1 MSVPAADRML
11 LALRSPLAMAA
22 AWVVV
27 VLVNLPGGNLADTTG
42 LPPPGDGRLA
52 WDLGVVQAAP
62 KK

>member
-1 MSVPAADRML
+1 ML